1 MMMRL
6 RAVSTASV
14 ALLLAA
20 GLATAGCGKYSYS
33 NLKAM
38 KAFKD
43 ANAQYATQEWKKA
56 ADKYEQALAANPDLV
71 TAYFFLG
78 NSYDNLY
85 KPSRAGEPEN
95 DAYMQK
101 AIENYKKAA
110 ERETDP
116 KMRKLAMEYLV
127 AAYGPEKLNNPEQA
141 EPIVQQMIQM
151 EPNEPTNYFALS
163 KIYEDAG
170 RYEEAEQALLKAK
183 DAKPKDPA
191 VYTALS
197 GFYNR
202 QGDFAKTMDALH
214 QAAELEPNNPEGY
227 QRVAVFYWEKAFR
240 DHRLPAPER
249 RDYIQKGIDA
259 TDKALSLNP
268 NYAEA
273 MTYKNILLRMKA
285 NEETDRNKQA
295 ELIKQADAL
304 RAKAI
309 ELNKKKAA
317 GVS

>member
-1 MMMRL
+1 MMMRF
-6 RAVSTASV
+6 RAASAASV
-14 ALLLAA
+14 ALLLVV
-20 GLATAGCGKYSYS
+20 GLTTAGCGKYSYR

-43 ANAQYATQEWKKA
+43 ANTQYAAQEWKKA
-56 ADKYEQALAANPDLV
+56 ADKYEQALASNPELV

-101 AIENYKKAA
+101 AVDNYKKAA

-170 RYEEAEQALLKAK
+170 RYEEAEQALLKAR
-183 DAKPKDPA
+183 DAKPKDPT
-191 VYTALS
+191 VHTALS

-202 QGDFAKTMDALH
+202 QGDFVKTMEALH

-240 DHRLPAPER
+240 DHRLSAPDR

-285 NEETDRNKQA
+285 NEETDRDRQA
-295 ELIKQADAL
+295 ALIKEADAL

>member
-1 MMMRL
+1 MMMRF
-6 RAVSTASV
+6 RAASAASV
-14 ALLLAA
+14 ALLLVA
-20 GLATAGCGKYSYS
+20 GLATAGCGKYSYR

-43 ANAQYATQEWKKA
+43 ANTQYAAQEWKKA
-56 ADKYEQALAANPDLV
+56 ADKYEQALASNPELV

-95 DAYMQK
+95 DAYMHK
-101 AIENYKKAA
+101 AIDNYKKAA

-170 RYEEAEQALLKAK
+170 RYEEAEQALIKAR
-183 DAKPKDPA
+183 DAKPKDPT

-202 QGDFAKTMDALH
+202 QGDFVKTMDALH

-240 DHRLPAPER
+240 DHRLAAADR

-259 TDKALSLNP
+259 TDRALSLNP

-285 NEETDRNKQA
+285 NEETDRDKQA
-295 ELIKQADAL
+295 ALIKEADAL

>member
-6 RAVSTASV
+6 RLASAASL

-20 GLATAGCGKYSYS
+20 GLTTAGCGKYSYS

-43 ANAQYATQEWKKA
+43 ANTQYVAQDWKKA

-85 KPSRAGEPEN
+85 KPTRAGEAEN
-95 DAYMQK
+95 DAYIQK

-110 ERETDP
+110 QRETDP

-127 AAYGPEKLNNPEQA
+127 AAYGPEKLNDPAQA

-163 KIYEDAG
+163 KIYETAG
-170 RYEEAEQALLKAK
+170 RYEEAEQALLKARE
-183 DAKPKDPA
+183 AKPKDPT

-197 GFYNR
+197 GFYNS
-202 QGDFAKTMDALH
+202 QGDFPKTMDALH

-240 DHRLPAPER
+240 DHRLQAGER

-295 ELIKQADAL
+295 ELYRQADAL

>member
-1 MMMRL
+1 MMMRF
-6 RAVSTASV
+6 RAASAASV
-14 ALLLAA
+14 ALVLAVS
-20 GLATAGCGKYSYS
+20 LTTAGCGKYSYR

-43 ANAQYATQEWKKA
+43 ANTQYAAQEWKKA
-56 ADKYEQALAANPDLV
+56 ADKYEQALASNPELV

-78 NSYDNLY
+78 NSYDNLF

-170 RYEEAEQALLKAK
+170 RYEEAEQALVKAR
-183 DAKPKDPA
+183 DAKPKDPT

-202 QGDFAKTMDALH
+202 QGDFVKTMDALH

-240 DHRLPAPER
+240 DHRLSAADR

-259 TDKALSLNP
+259 TDRALSLNP

-295 ELIKQADAL
+295 ALIKEADAL